1 MRISDWSSDLCS
13 SDLDPQL
20 LILEI
25 TETTVMHDP
34 EASVPLLKRLRDCGL
49 RIAIDDFGT
58 GNAVFTYL
66 RHLPLTEL
74 KIDQS
79 FVTGL
84 HTSERAMHLVES
96 MITLAHKLQLRV
108 VAEGVDS
115 AESLSFLRAMGCDFA
130 QGYYLGRPQPIAQFL
145 TSYGPE
151 DRKSTRL
158 NSSH

>member
-1 MRISDWSSDLCS
+1 
-13 SDLDPQL
+13 
-20 LILEI
+20 
-25 TETTVMHDP
+25 MHDP
-34 EASVPLLKRLRDCGL
+34 DAIVPLLNRLRDCGL

-58 GNAVFTYL
+58 GNAVFTYFL
-66 RHLPLTEL
+66 HLPLTEL

-115 AESLSFLRAMGCDFA
+115 AESLSCLRGMGCDRSEEHTSEL
-130 QGYYLGRPQPIAQFL
+130 QSLMR
-145 TSYGPE
+145 TSYAVFCWN
-151 DRKSTRL
+151 KKIITVLHKL
-158 NSSH
+158 NSR

>member
-1 MRISDWSSDLCS
+1 
-13 SDLDPQL
+13 
-20 LILEI
+20 
-25 TETTVMHDP
+25 MHDP
-34 EASVPLLKRLRDCGL
+34 DAIVPLLNRLRDCGL

-58 GNAVFTYL
+58 GNAVFTYFL
-66 RHLPLTEL
+66 HLPLTEL

-115 AESLSFLRAMGCDFA
+115 AESLSCLRGMGCDFA
-130 QGYYLGRPQPIAQFL
+130 QGYYPGRPPPIAHFL
-145 TSYGPE
+145 TSYGQIGSASCRARVCQNVE
-151 DRKSTRL
+151 ISWVAE
-158 NSSH
+158 S